1 MGEKDLY
8 AYLFIQKRLLDCSDE
23 ENKIDYKEA
32 ISHIII
38 SRFPKVLFS
47 KFIKEMI
54 DMKLIEIIKGRG
66 SQKIIHVINIDECQ
80 KIDNDTPNRVYR
92 LK

>member
-47 KFIKEMI
+47 KFIKEMCI
-54 DMKLIEIIKGRG
+54 REWSR
-66 SQKIIHVINIDECQ
+66 
-80 KIDNDTPNRVYR
+80 NRIRKQMYGPCDSHR
-92 LK
+92 